1 MTASS
6 LFREAKRVV
15 IKVGS
20 VLVTDSETGGIRE
33 AWLHA
38 LARDA
43 AALRHEGRQVL
54 IVSSGAAAAGR
65 ALLPANVSL
74 RRIDELQAASAVGQI
89 ALVNA
94 WRSAF
99 NAYGLTVGQ
108 VLIGHDDIEER
119 KNSLNARATL
129 EMLLRLGIVPVI
141 NENDTVATREL
152 RYGDND
158 RLGARIAQLVGANA
172 LLMLSS
178 TDGLYSADPQL
189 DPDAKHVPEVPAITR
204 EIESM
209 AGESTTDSGSG
220 GMVTKLQAA
229 RIVTA
234 AGCIMAIADG
244 RRPGALRDLVSGG
257 RATWFLATGS
267 PRSARKRWI
276 ASQLQTSGA
285 VTIDSGAANALRRG
299 RSLLPAGVTRV
310 AGQFEKG
317 AVILIQDAA
326 GNVLGRGL
334 SSYPA
339 GDATRIIGHRSDE
352 IEGILGY
359 RWRDELVHRDDLVLG
374 PENAQA

>member
-1 MTASS
+1 MTAAP

-20 VLVTDSETGGIRE
+20 VLVTDSETGKIRDS
-33 AWLHA
+33 WMDA

-43 AALRHEGRQVL
+43 AALRNEGRQIL

-65 ALLPANVSL
+65 ALLPSNVHL
-74 RRIDELQAASAVGQI
+74 RRLDELQAASAVGQI

-99 NAYGLTVGQ
+99 STYGFTVAQ
-108 VLIGHDDIEER
+108 VLIGHDDLEER

-129 EMLLRLGIVPVI
+129 EMLLRLGIIPVI

-158 RLGARIAQLVGANA
+158 RLGARIAQLIGADTM
-172 LLMLSS
+172 LMLSS

-189 DPDAKHVPEVPAITR
+189 NPNARHISEVPVITDA
-204 EIESM
+204 IESM
-209 AGESTTDSGSG
+209 AGESLTDSGSG

-234 AGCIMAIADG
+234 AGCTMAIADG
-244 RRPGALRDLVSGG
+244 RRPGALRDVVGGG

-267 PRSARKRWI
+267 PRTARKRWI
-276 ASQLQTSGA
+276 ASQLQTAGA
-285 VTIDSGAANALRRG
+285 VTIDAGAGNALRRG

-310 AGQFEKG
+310 AGKFEKG
-317 AVILIQDAA
+317 AMILIKDAA

-339 GDATRIIGHRSDE
+339 GDAARIIGHRSDE

-359 RWRDELVHRDDLVLG
+359 RWRDELVHRDDLVMG
-374 PENAQA
+374 PEIAQA